1 MPATDCEAHATRGRG
16 WAAVKLPPPLHAWDV
31 PPQEAIR
38 LQRALADRVER
49 GDRLGVVRYVAG
61 IDISANDRTGLAR
74 AAVVVLTFPAL
85 DAVEVARAERPL
97 TMPYVPGLLSF
108 REAPV
113 ILAAMEKLARAPD
126 LLLVDGQG
134 LAHPR
139 RFGIACHLGVLLDL
153 PAIGCAKSILRGRH
167 APLADEVGARAE
179 LVENGAVIG
188 MALRTRR
195 RARPIY
201 ISIGNRVSL
210 ETAVRY
216 VEACCRGYRLP
227 EPTRL
232 AHLRAGE
239 GEA

>member
-1 MPATDCEAHATRGRG
+1 M
-16 WAAVKLPPPLHAWDV
+16 KLPPPLHAWDLK
-31 PPQEAIR
+31 PAEAMR
-38 LQRALADRVER
+38 LQRELAARVER
-49 GDRLGVVRYVAG
+49 TDRLGRVRHVAG
-61 IDISANDRTGLAR
+61 IDISANDYTGLAR
-74 AAVVVLTFPAL
+74 AAIVVLTFPAL
-85 DAVEVARAERPL
+85 EEVEVARAERPL

-108 REAPV
+108 RESPV
-113 ILAAMEKLARAPD
+113 ILAAMEKLGQVPD

-179 LVENGAVIG
+179 LVDGGEVVG

-195 RARPIY
+195 RANPIY

-216 VEACCRGYRLP
+216 VEACCRGGYRLP

-232 AHLRAGE
+232 AHLRAGQH
-239 GEA
+239 GE